1 MSISQISIEQHEKE
15 SKRLK
20 KFLIYCL
27 IASSLV
33 HIIGIISLPYLFKR
47 KEFVEADEPIEII
60 IVDEP
65 EEEKK
70 TITTPEP
77 SIKPEEISPVK
88 EPQAVAQIPQDTQ
101 TKLREIPL
109 IQPEIKNPKPASKPS
124 IDLPFF
130 KPEITN
136 TKPVSKP
143 SIDLPFF
150 KPKITNPKPA
160 SKPNLQSPDIKS
172 DIKEETPKNIENT
185 LAASPKKPV
194 SEPSKPDTPISTN
207 RITDNSNSLKPVI
220 PRESASKLNPDI
232 DEISPSNENPGFIAS
247 NQGNR
252 RVEKPI
258 NSKPLDEGSGNSSES
273 PTVIANNRNSS
284 SIINDENN
292 DSPLNSNPGFIASNQ
307 GNSRVEK
314 PINSKSLDE
323 GSGNSSESPTVIAN
337 NRNNSSIIND
347 ENNDSPLNSNSGFI
361 ASNQGNRRVEK
372 PASKL
377 TPKPSKSG
385 DKCISNT
392 RTCDLPKAK
401 SYIKR
406 NFDGKERTVIITI
419 TYNENGTVINVQIN
433 PSTGNSNYDKALRK
447 DARRLRFSPG
457 KSGILTFRFKIEERR

>member
-70 TITTPEP
+70 PITTPEP

-185 LAASPKKPV
+185 LAALPK
-194 SEPSKPDTPISTN
+194 KPDTPISTN

-252 RVEKPI
+252 
-258 NSKPLDEGSGNSSES
+258 
-273 PTVIANNRNSS
+273 
-284 SIINDENN
+284 
-292 DSPLNSNPGFIASNQ
+292 
-307 GNSRVEK
+307 RVEK

>member
-1 MSISQISIEQHEKE
+1 MSIPEICIEQHEKE

-20 KFLIYCL
+20 KSLIYCF
-27 IASSLV
+27 IISSLA
-33 HIIGIISLPYLFKR
+33 HIVGLILLPYVFKE
-47 KEFVEADEPIEII
+47 KELVKADEPIEII

-65 EEEKK
+65 EEEK
-70 TITTPEP
+70 IPTPKL
-77 SIKPEEISPVK
+77 SVKPEKISPLKQSQPVT
-88 EPQAVAQIPQDTQ
+88 QTPQDTQ
-101 TKLREIPL
+101 TTLRETSVTN
-109 IQPEIKNPKPASKPS
+109 PEITNPQPVAKPS
-124 IDLPFF
+124 IDLPVF
-130 KPEITN
+130 KPEIKN
-136 TKPVSKP
+136 PQPVSKP
-143 SIDLPFF
+143 KLE
-150 KPKITNPKPA
+150 
-160 SKPNLQSPDIKS
+160 SPDIKP
-172 DIKEETPKNIENT
+172 DIKVETPKNIENT
-185 LAASPKKPV
+185 LSASPKQPV

-273 PTVIANNRNSS
+273 PTVIANNRNS
-284 SIINDENN
+284 
-292 DSPLNSNPGFIASNQ
+292 
-307 GNSRVEK
+307 
-314 PINSKSLDE
+314 
-323 GSGNSSESPTVIAN
+323 
-337 NRNNSSIIND
+337 SSIIND

-457 KSGILTFRFKIEERR
+457 KSGILTFRFKIEERRWREQEARKQKEKEKENQPQSTPTPTTPPKPVTPPSESNERNKD